1 MHFLK
6 SLDYLS
12 DRVHLTFN
20 KEGDI
25 RNKTVYGGT
34 ISLISII
41 LMALATIFFFIDLI
55 KRNERNLI
63 SSTETSS
70 YLNLT
75 ESYKIPF
82 LFRLSDQN
90 SIPYKNPEKLYKIT
104 FKFWYGGSNSTHG
117 QLNEFKQENIDLKV
131 EKCDIN
137 KHFGEYKT
145 FFEKMLDLET
155 FYCAIPGESKYN
167 LYGIYGNLYPFS
179 YYNFYF
185 IRCNI
190 SEDSNCYTPTE
201 IENTLSNVYMDMR
214 TINYE
219 INSNLIDVREITI
232 RSERFMISLSVFKRI
247 WMFLNNIKYITDN
260 GFFLKKKYEINFFQ
274 YNSMRYDTDLRDTL
288 RETTVPGTFL
298 SFTVA
303 STGHNLLFIRT
314 FSKVQD
320 YMATLS
326 GIIRIVTIIAQFVNY
341 FYSQNQYYFRL
352 INGFIIPENQISQ
365 RYEENKINCEKE
377 FQIKSNRNIKLSN
390 IIGRKSAKVFPTSSF
405 FMRVKKKRRKSMNN
419 YNLKL
424 LINEENNMIIKREIH
439 QRKSLNCLGYILPF
453 FYYAGTQKNKNELR
467 SCFYS
472 INDNLNI
479 VKVLIRLVRSERLLN
494 VYLDNENNKND
505 KNDKNNSNKFDT
517 LHSIF
522 QKLNKNNIKKTKTFG
537 VKIHTHDKIDEN
549 SNNSSTMKLE
559 NIFN

>member
-55 KRNERNLI
+55 KRNDRNLI

-219 INSNLIDVREITI
+219 INSELIDVREITI

-260 GFFLKKKYEINFFQ
+260 GFILKKKMKLIFF
-274 YNSMRYDTDLRDTL
+274 
-288 RETTVPGTFL
+288 
-298 SFTVA
+298 
-303 STGHNLLFIRT
+303 
-314 FSKVQD
+314 
-320 YMATLS
+320 
-326 GIIRIVTIIAQFVNY
+326 
-341 FYSQNQYYFRL
+341 
-352 INGFIIPENQISQ
+352 
-365 RYEENKINCEKE
+365 
-377 FQIKSNRNIKLSN
+377 N
-390 IIGRKSAKVFPTSSF
+390 II
-405 FMRVKKKRRKSMNN
+405 
-419 YNLKL
+419 
-424 LINEENNMIIKREIH
+424 
-439 QRKSLNCLGYILPF
+439 Q
-453 FYYAGTQKNKNELR
+453 
-467 SCFYS
+467 
-472 INDNLNI
+472 
-479 VKVLIRLVRSERLLN
+479 
-494 VYLDNENNKND
+494 
-505 KNDKNNSNKFDT
+505 
-517 LHSIF
+517 
-522 QKLNKNNIKKTKTFG
+522 
-537 VKIHTHDKIDEN
+537 
-549 SNNSSTMKLE
+549 
-559 NIFN
+559 

>member
-41 LMALATIFFFIDLI
+41 LMAWATIFFIVNLI
-55 KRNERNLI
+55 KRNERNII
-63 SSTETSS
+63 SSTESS
-70 YLNLT
+70 PYLNLT

-90 SIPYKNPEKLYKIT
+90 SIPYPNPEKLYKIT
-104 FKFWYGGSNSTHG
+104 FKFWYGGSNSTDE

-190 SEDSNCYTPTE
+190 SEDSNCYTPSE

-219 INSNLIDVREITI
+219 INSELRDVREITI

-298 SFTVA
+298 AFTVA
-303 STGHNLLFIRT
+303 CTGHNLLFIRT

-326 GIIRIVTIIAQFVNY
+326 GIIRIVSIIAQFVNY

-352 INGFIIPENQISQ
+352 INGFIIPEHQISQ
-365 RYEENKINCEKE
+365 RYEENKINSEKE
-377 FQIKSNRNIKLSN
+377 FQIKSNRNNIKLSN

-405 FMRVKKKRRKSMNN
+405 CMHIKKKSRRKSMNN

-453 FYYAGTQKNKNELR
+453 FYYAGTQKNKSELR

-505 KNDKNNSNKFDT
+505 KNKSNKIDT

-559 NIFN
+559 NIFD